1 MRAAPAAVR
10 ATFRRRSLREI
21 ESDISLPVTALQNEH
36 GPYHYRYTA
45 NREEIIANDIRRSA
59 PADGY
64 PSTEASVDRARVLA
78 RALDS
83 AVRIPGTNLRF
94 GLDALLGLVPGLGDV
109 TGAAMGGYL
118 ILLGS
123 RLGAPKPV
131 LARMVLNV
139 ALDTIA
145 GVVPV
150 VGDLF
155 DVAWKANT
163 RNMALLERYI
173 DRPVETR
180 KSSKGLLIVMIGVL
194 GLLAIGGIVVAIV
207 VMKWL
212 IGLF

>member
-1 MRAAPAAVR
+1 
-10 ATFRRRSLREI
+10 
-21 ESDISLPVTALQNEH
+21 
-36 GPYHYRYTA
+36 
-45 NREEIIANDIRRSA
+45 
-59 PADGY
+59 
-64 PSTEASVDRARVLA
+64 
-78 RALDS
+78 
-83 AVRIPGTNLRF
+83 
-94 GLDALLGLVPGLGDV
+94 
-109 TGAAMGGYL
+109 MGGYL

-180 KSSKGLLIVMIGVL
+180 KSSKGLLVVMIGVL
-194 GLLAIGGIVVAIV
+194 ALLAIGGIMFTIV

>member
-1 MRAAPAAVR
+1 
-10 ATFRRRSLREI
+10 
-21 ESDISLPVTALQNEH
+21 
-36 GPYHYRYTA
+36 
-45 NREEIIANDIRRSA
+45 
-59 PADGY
+59 
-64 PSTEASVDRARVLA
+64 
-78 RALDS
+78 
-83 AVRIPGTNLRF
+83 
-94 GLDALLGLVPGLGDV
+94 
-109 TGAAMGGYL
+109 MGGYL

-139 ALDTIA
+139 ALDTIV

-155 DVAWKANT
+155 DVAWKANM

-180 KSSKGLLIVMIGVL
+180 KSSKGLLVVMIGVL
-194 GLLAIGGIVVAIV
+194 ALLAIGGIMFTIV

>member
-1 MRAAPAAVR
+1 
-10 ATFRRRSLREI
+10 
-21 ESDISLPVTALQNEH
+21 
-36 GPYHYRYTA
+36 
-45 NREEIIANDIRRSA
+45 
-59 PADGY
+59 
-64 PSTEASVDRARVLA
+64 
-78 RALDS
+78 
-83 AVRIPGTNLRF
+83 
-94 GLDALLGLVPGLGDV
+94 
-109 TGAAMGGYL
+109 MGGYL

-139 ALDTIA
+139 ALDTIV

-155 DVAWKANT
+155 DVAWKANM
-163 RNMALLERYI
+163 RNMGLLERYI

-180 KSSKGLLIVMIGVL
+180 KSSKGLLVVMIGVL
-194 GLLAIGGIVVAIV
+194 ALLAIGGIMFTIV